1 MKIIQHIDRS
11 SPDGQE
17 YEQELLLPPCQMIT
31 IKQNE
36 DHEKNKVAM
45 DNSQDGDLDNGVER
59 LRSERKEMETK
70 VKEMEE
76 SLEMMK
82 GEFENMED
90 YWQGKLDDERKFYE
104 NQLKMNEE
112 QFKEL
117 EIKMKEYEDLLMTSE
132 SVNGTSQDNSD
143 KLSTIEETVSMEI
156 QVRNTLGLLLL
167 R

>member
-36 DHEKNKVAM
+36 DHEKIKVAM
-45 DNSQDGDLDNGVER
+45 DNGQDDDLDNGP
-59 LRSERKEMETK
+59 ERKEMETK

-112 QFKEL
+112 QFKDL

-156 QVRNTLGLLLL
+156 QVGNTFCYSDNQSS
-167 R
+167 